1 MHNIPTEERYVLVNL
16 AVGGEAAGEPAATTR
31 LPSRME
37 VDYMRVW
44 EDWRR
49 LRR

>member
-1 MHNIPTEERYVLVNL
+1 MRNIPTEEMYVLVNL
-16 AVGGEAAGEPAATTR
+16 AVGGEAAGEPATTR
-31 LPSRME
+31 LWSRME

-44 EDWRR
+44 QDWRR